1 MRTDTKARLQVP
13 NVLHEGQDLEAPIGQ
28 AEQDADAH
36 VVDPGFH
43 GAVHG
48 GDAPVV
54 VLLLACA
61 LERAEF
67 IEGQGRDVG
76 IHAADFA
83 LAALDTVDR
92 RNRVEHVLEA
102 LVRIRLARHQQDA
115 LVALVDQD
123 LDLAANLFL

>member
-1 MRTDTKARLQVP
+1 VNALVGRVG
-13 NVLHEGQDLEAPIGQ
+13 VGFLEQ
-28 AEQDADAH
+28 LVSAD
-36 VVDPGFH
+36 
-43 GAVHG
+43 
-48 GDAPVV
+48 
-54 VLLLACA
+54 ACA

-123 LDLAANLFL
+123 LHLAANLFL